1 MKQNV
6 LAKLQEQLE
15 QLRETRVPKTYQI
28 QRDVKRYELYT
39 FLQFKNYR
47 LVFNK
52 LVVDTTTSKTYPY
65 GY

>member
-6 LAKLQEQLE
+6 LAKVQEPLE

-52 LVVDTTTSKTYPY
+52 LVVDTATFKTYPY